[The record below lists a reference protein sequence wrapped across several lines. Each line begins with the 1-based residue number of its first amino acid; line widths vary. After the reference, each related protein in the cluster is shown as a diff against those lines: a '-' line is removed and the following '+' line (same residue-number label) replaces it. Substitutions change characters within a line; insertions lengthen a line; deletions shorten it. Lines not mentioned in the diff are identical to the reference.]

1 MIFVFFVPDMEKN
14 KDNINDEFEL
24 ETDNYQG
31 KFLLQYIS
39 RSPNIQDDITRRKI
53 LIEKDI
59 TFQFCESWGNCIH

>member
-53 LIEKDI
+53 LIEKVAAKRI
-59 TFQFCESWGNCIH
+59 IKSIWS